1 MEDYRT
7 IIGENIRRHR
17 KRYSL
22 TQEDLAELTGIQPSS
37 VGKIERAQSNPN
49 LTTLLRYADALK
61 IDLPALFIDPN
72 SEKINDCVPNI
83 HLSALPE
90 PNRSAA
96 RLLLQVLNDIVN
108 AELDE
113 SDVSSLLL
121 AILRLVRH
129 SVFEVTSSSCREEM
143 YSGVPVYGV
152 KAVFYKEGRI
162 YRTEEIADLSTD
174 RQIVEHFVARLN
186 RNFVSYENFRDLL
199 EDFMDDFG
207 ETE

>member
-1 MEDYRT
+1 M
-7 IIGENIRRHR
+7 
-17 KRYSL
+17 
-22 TQEDLAELTGIQPSS
+22 
-37 VGKIERAQSNPN
+37 
-49 LTTLLRYADALK
+49 RYADALK

-83 HLSALPE
+83 PLSAFRNPIVSSE
-90 PNRSAA
+90 
-96 RLLLQVLNDIVN
+96 LLLQVLNDIVN
-108 AELDE
+108 TELDE
-113 SDVSSLLL
+113 SYVSSLFLE
-121 AILRLVRH
+121 ILRLVRH

-186 RNFVSYENFRDLL
+186 RNFVSYENFR
-199 EDFMDDFG
+199 
-207 ETE
+207 